1 MLSKM
6 NGRTLCNFKG
16 FILKLFLFILRR
28 PTCLGF
34 DSLSHKEV
42 TMELPKISLIY
53 DNFREMNSKITFNV
67 SKYIT
72 KKYIILPGWEIKYS
86 PC

>member
-1 MLSKM
+1 MLSKTY
-6 NGRTLCNFKG
+6 GRMLFSFKL

-28 PTCLGF
+28 PTCLGL

-53 DNFREMNSKITFNV
+53 NF
-67 SKYIT
+67 
-72 KKYIILPGWEIKYS
+72 KK
-86 PC
+86 

>member
-1 MLSKM
+1 MLF
-6 NGRTLCNFKG
+6 NFKL
-16 FILKLFLFILRR
+16 FILKLLLFILRR

-53 DNFREMNSKITFNV
+53 NFREMNSKVTF
-67 SKYIT
+67 ILFIH
-72 KKYIILPGWEIKYS
+72 IIEKNT
-86 PC
+86 